1 MLYEGILL
9 NMSGE
14 ITEMWSYFFDE
25 NQIKKQ
31 ADASPSAQTTSKP
44 FGGLEYIYVSTLSG
58 NCQYVFLSH
67 VFLYTFPRRF
77 LKFLMQIFDS
87 PPVTGEKS
95 VKKFLRISQSHA
107 RFVSDFTFF

>member
-14 ITEMWSYFFDE
+14 ITEMWSYFFA
-25 NQIKKQ
+25 IKK

-58 NCQYVFLSH
+58 NCQYVFLYH
-67 VFLYTFPRRF
+67 VFLYMFPRRF
-77 LKFLMQIFDS
+77 PKFLMQIFDS
-87 PPVTGEKS
+87 PPVMGEKS
-95 VKKFLRISQSHA
+95 VKKFSKISQFHA